1 MVAILEK
8 ILGFLAVFFVAV
20 KIRDFKR
27 KSNEELSYLNLF
39 KNSDLRAQFNILHR
53 TWEYLPEAIPKT
65 LVLNEVRKFPIDI
78 DFSNIFEGTNYKDD
92 FLNFLNGDLFYLYD
106 TANVNNIGIKDN
118 VLMDTP
124 FDRYGDDNF
133 SKSGIRLLWDFGKE
147 LKLEFPVNRGGWRYD
162 YNRKLYFP
170 AYVYRY
176 RNFVAFYN
184 TDKVLNLTST
194 YIENF
199 NAVSYKYHLTAV
211 FEFHNHDKAV
221 YFEKIFNYLLNRML
235 IKFS

>member
-8 ILGFLAVFFVAV
+8 ILGFLAVFFVAL

-65 LVLNEVRKFPIDI
+65 LVLNEVRKFPVDI
-78 DFSNIFEGTNYKDD
+78 DFSKIFDATNYKDD
-92 FLNFLNGDLFYLYD
+92 FFNILNGDLFYLYD

-124 FDRYGDDNF
+124 FARDGDDNF
-133 SKSGIRLLWDFGKE
+133 SKSGVKILWDFGKE

-162 YNRKLYFP
+162 YQRKLYFP
-170 AYVYRY
+170 AYVHRFM
-176 RNFVAFYN
+176 NFVAFYN

-211 FEFHNHDKAV
+211 FEFHNEDKAV

>member
-1 MVAILEK
+1 
-8 ILGFLAVFFVAV
+8 
-20 KIRDFKR
+20 
-27 KSNEELSYLNLF
+27 
-39 KNSDLRAQFNILHR
+39 
-53 TWEYLPEAIPKT
+53 
-65 LVLNEVRKFPIDI
+65 
-78 DFSNIFEGTNYKDD
+78 
-92 FLNFLNGDLFYLYD
+92 
-106 TANVNNIGIKDN
+106 
-118 VLMDTP
+118 MDTP
-124 FDRYGDDNF
+124 FDRYGDDDF

-170 AYVYRY
+170 AYVHRY

-211 FEFHNHDKAV
+211 FEFHNEEKAV